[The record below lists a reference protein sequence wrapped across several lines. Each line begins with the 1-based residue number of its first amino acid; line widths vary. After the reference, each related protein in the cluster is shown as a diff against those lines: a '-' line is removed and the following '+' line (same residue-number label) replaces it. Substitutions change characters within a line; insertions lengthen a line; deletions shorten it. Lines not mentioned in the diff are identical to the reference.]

1 MWIVKLALRQPYTFI
16 VMALA
21 ILILGVVAIYRTAV
35 DIFPVVDIPVVSVIW
50 TYSGMAPEEMTGRI
64 TTVSESAITTTVSD
78 IEHIESQ
85 SYTGVSVIKIYFHN
99 GADIPE
105 AVAEVTAVMQ
115 GVLRVLPPGIT
126 PPFIIQYSASDV
138 PVLQAAVY
146 SDTLSEDR
154 LNDYSNQFIRT
165 QLATVQGASVPL
177 AYGGAPRNLMVDL
190 DPERMFAKNISAADV
205 SNAFNA
211 QSLIL
216 PSGDAKMGARDY
228 NVRINNSPTVVDEL
242 NDLPIKQV
250 NGVTVYLRDVAH
262 VRLGAAPQTNLVRRN
277 GRRSALLTIL
287 KSGGASTLDVVNR
300 VRARMPSVLA
310 TLPKSL
316 KLDFLF
322 DQSLFVRAAIN
333 GVVREAVIAACLT
346 GLMILLFLGSWRS
359 TLIVVI
365 SIPLSILSSVIIL
378 SFLGETLNIMTLGGL
393 ALAVGMLVDD
403 ATVEI
408 ENTHRNMEMGK
419 PIFKAILDGAQEVAT
434 PAFVSTLSI
443 SIVFVSVMFLT
454 GAAKSLF
461 TPLAMAV
468 VFAMLPS
475 YLLSRTLVPTLVRYL
490 LPSEAA
496 LYRARA
502 GHTEDGAGETDR
514 QNPTAD
520 HTEGGAGENNRP
532 NPTTAAAA
540 PRGDIIWRIGARFD
554 RVFEKLHVRYR
565 NALALALGHRL
576 LVCAAFVIFCA
587 VSFALFP
594 FLGRD
599 FFSSVDAGLFRLHAR
614 APVGTRIEET
624 ALRFSQVE
632 DVIRETIP
640 PEELDVI
647 LDNIGLPTAVNLG
660 FTDTA
665 TIASFDG
672 EILVSLK
679 EKHGPTQ
686 KYEEELRDKLIARF
700 PEMTFFYQPA
710 DMVTQVLNF
719 GLAAPID
726 IQIVGADPKNKDV
739 AQEIRRRVAA
749 IPGAIDVHLGQV
761 PDYPELF
768 VNIDRTRAQDVG
780 LTQRDVA
787 SDLLVSLSSSFQ
799 TAPNFWLDW
808 KTGVTYSVLVMT
820 PQYKIH
826 SIDTLQNTT
835 ATAPNTQIP
844 QLVSN
849 LATVDR
855 DVSPSVVS
863 HYNIQPTLD
872 VLARVQD
879 RDLAGVA
886 GEVDKILDE
895 IRPKLP
901 RGSSLDVRGQV
912 ETMRASFSGL
922 SIGLAFAAILVYL
935 LIAVNFQSWLDPLI
949 IVMALPGALSGII
962 WMLFATQTT
971 VSVPAMMGA
980 IMTIGVATANSIL
993 LINFA
998 GDERLQGKNATD
1010 AALNAGYTRL
1020 RPVIM
1025 TATAM
1030 IIGMLPMALGL
1041 GEGGEQNAPL
1051 GRAVIGGLLVATF
1064 CTLFFVPVAYSLLQR
1079 RPPPHPLPPE
1089 EAALL
1094 E

>member
-21 ILILGVVAIYRTAV
+21 ILILGVVSIYRTPV

-64 TTVSESAITTTVSD
+64 TTVSERAITTTVSD

-85 SYTGVSVIKIYFHN
+85 SYNGVSVIKIYFHT
-99 GADIPE
+99 GANIPE
-105 AVAEVTAVMQ
+105 AVAEVTAIMQ

-126 PPFIIQYSASDV
+126 PPVIIQYSASDV
-138 PVLQAAVY
+138 PILQAVVY

-216 PSGDAKMGARDY
+216 PSGDAKMGMRDY
-228 NVRINNSPTVVDEL
+228 NVRINNSPTVVEQL

-250 NGVTVYLRDVAH
+250 NDVTVYLRDVAH
-262 VRLGAAPQTNLVRRN
+262 VRLGAAPQTNLVRRD

-287 KSGGASTLDVVNR
+287 KSGAASTLDVVDR

-310 TLPKSL
+310 TLPPDL

-322 DQSLFVRAAIN
+322 DQSVFVRAAIS
-333 GVVREAVIAACLT
+333 GVVREAIIAACLT
-346 GLMILLFLGSWRS
+346 GLMLLLFLGSWRS
-359 TLIVVI
+359 ALIVVI
-365 SIPLSILSSVIIL
+365 SIPLSILSSIIVL
-378 SFLGETLNIMTLGGL
+378 SFLGETLNIMTLGGF

-419 PIFKAILDGAQEVAT
+419 PILKAILDGAQQVAT

-502 GHTEDGAGETDR
+502 GQQEGGGGENN
-514 QNPTAD
+514 QPNPTAD
-520 HTEGGAGENNRP
+520 QQEGGDGENNRP
-532 NPTTAAAA
+532 IPTAAAA
-540 PRGDIIWRIGARFD
+540 PRGDVIWRIGARFD
-554 RVFEKLHVRYR
+554 RVFEKAHVRYR
-565 NALALALGHRL
+565 NSLAWALGHRL
-576 LVCAAFVIFCA
+576 LALIVFVTFCA

-599 FFSSVDAGLFRLHAR
+599 FFPSVDAGQFRLHAR

-624 ALRFSQVE
+624 ALRFSRVE
-632 DVIRETIP
+632 GVIRETIP

-647 LDNIGLPTAVNLG
+647 LDNIGLPTSINLG

-665 TIASFDG
+665 TISSFDG
-672 EILVSLK
+672 EILVSLNK
-679 EKHGPTQ
+679 KHGPTQ
-686 KYEEELRDKLIARF
+686 KYVEELRNKLIARF
-700 PEMTFFYQPA
+700 PDMTFFYQPA

-719 GLAAPID
+719 GLPAPID
-726 IQIVGADPKNKDV
+726 IQIVGADPKNRDV
-739 AQEIRRRVAA
+739 AREIRTRVAA
-749 IPGAIDVHLGQV
+749 IPGAVDVHLAQV
-761 PDYPELF
+761 LDYPELF
-768 VNIDRTRAQDVG
+768 VNIDRTRAQEVG

-787 SDLLVSLSSSFQ
+787 SDLLVSLNSSFQ
-799 TAPNFWLDW
+799 TAPNFWLNW
-808 KTGVTYSVLVMT
+808 RTGVTYNVMVMT
-820 PQYKIH
+820 PQYRIH

-835 ATAPNTQIP
+835 ATAPNAQLP
-844 QLVSN
+844 QLMSN
-849 LATVDR
+849 LATVER
-855 DVSPSVVS
+855 AESAALVS
-863 HYNIQPTLD
+863 HYDVQPTMD
-872 VLARVQD
+872 VLASVQD

-886 GEVDKILDE
+886 GEVDKILADM
-895 IRPKLP
+895 RSKLP
-901 RGSSLDVRGQV
+901 RGSSINVRGQV

-922 SIGLAFAAILVYL
+922 SVGLAFAAILVYL
-935 LIAVNFQSWLDPLI
+935 LIAINFQSWLDPLI
-949 IVMALPGALSGII
+949 ILMALPRALSGII

-998 GDERLQGKNATD
+998 DDQRLLGKNAVD
-1010 AALNAGYTRL
+1010 AALDAGYTRL

-1030 IIGMLPMALGL
+1030 IIGMLPMSLGL

-1051 GRAVIGGLLVATF
+1051 GRAVIGGLLAATF
-1064 CTLFFVPVAYSLLQR
+1064 CTLFFVPVVYSFLHR
-1079 RPPPHPLPPE
+1079 NPPRTLSPE

>member
-1 MWIVKLALRQPYTFI
+1 MSLL
-16 VMALA
+16 
-21 ILILGVVAIYRTAV
+21 ILILGVVAIYRTPV
-35 DIFPVVDIPVVSVIW
+35 DIFPVVNIPVISVIW

-64 TTVSESAITTTVSD
+64 TTVSERGITTTVSD

-85 SYTGVSVIKIYFHN
+85 TLNGVSVIKIYFHT

-105 AVAEVTAVMQ
+105 AVAEVTAIMQ
-115 GVLRVLPPGIT
+115 SVLRVLPPGIT
-126 PPFIIQYSASDV
+126 PPLVIQYSASDV
-138 PVLQAAVY
+138 PILQAAIY
-146 SDTLSEDR
+146 SDTLAEDQ
-154 LNDYSNQFIRT
+154 LNDYANQFIRT
-165 QLATVQGASVPL
+165 QLATVQGAQVPL

-190 DPERMFAKNISAADV
+190 DPDRMYAKNVSAADV

-216 PSGDAKMGARDY
+216 PSGDAKIGVRDY
-228 NVRINNSPTVVDEL
+228 NVRINNSPTVVEHL
-242 NDLPIKQV
+242 NDLPVKQV
-250 NGVTVYLRDVAH
+250 NGVTVFLRDVAH

-300 VRARMPSVLA
+300 VRARMPSIMA
-310 TLPKSL
+310 TLPPSL

-322 DQSLFVRAAIN
+322 DQSVFVRASIA
-333 GVVREAVIAACLT
+333 GVVREAIIAACLT

-359 TLIVVI
+359 TLIVVT
-365 SIPLSILSSVIIL
+365 SIPLSILSSIIIL

-419 PIFKAILDGAQEVAT
+419 PIITAILDGAQQVAT

-468 VFAMLPS
+468 VFAMIPS
-475 YLLSRTLVPTLVRYL
+475 YILSRTLVPTLVRYL

-502 GHTEDGAGETDR
+502 
-514 QNPTAD
+514 D
-520 HTEGGAGENNRP
+520 HSEGGEGATTETNPPAGGS
-532 NPTTAAAA
+532 

-554 RVFEKLHVRYR
+554 RSFEKLHVKYHDSLAW
-565 NALALALGHRL
+565 ALAHRL
-576 LVCAAFVIFCA
+576 LVCVVFVIFCA

-599 FFSSVDAGLFRLHAR
+599 FFPLVDAGQFRLHAR
-614 APVGTRIEET
+614 APTGTRIEET
-624 ALRFSQVE
+624 AVRFSQVE

-640 PEELDVI
+640 PEELDI
-647 LDNIGLPTAVNLG
+647 IIDNIGLPTSINLG
-660 FTDTA
+660 FTD
-665 TIASFDG
+665 SVSVSGFDG
-672 EILVSLK
+672 EILVALK

-686 KYEEELRDKLIARF
+686 KYVEELRNKLVARF
-700 PEMTFFYQPA
+700 PDMSFFYQPA
-710 DMVTQVLNF
+710 DIVTQVLNF
-719 GLAAPID
+719 GLPAPID
-726 IQIVGADPKNKDV
+726 IQIVGADPKNREI
-739 AQEIRRRVAA
+739 AQEILTRVAA
-749 IPGAIDVHLGQV
+749 VPGAIDVHLSQV
-761 PDYPELF
+761 LDYPELF
-768 VNIDRTRAQDVG
+768 INIDRTRAQQIG

-787 SDLLVSLSSSFQ
+787 SALLVSLSSNFQ

-808 KTGVTYSVLVMT
+808 NTGVSYGVMVMT

-826 SIDTLQNTT
+826 SIDTLQSTT
-835 ATAPNTQIP
+835 ATTPNAQIP

-849 LATVDR
+849 LATIDR
-855 DVSPSVVS
+855 RESAGKLS
-863 HYNIQPTLD
+863 HYNVQPTLD
-872 VLARVQD
+872 VLASAQD
-879 RDLAGVA
+879 RDLAGLA
-886 GEVDKILDE
+886 RDVDKILDGVKS
-895 IRPKLP
+895 KLP
-901 RGSSLDVRGQV
+901 RGTSLNVRGQV

-935 LIAVNFQSWLDPLI
+935 LIAVNFQSWVDPLI

-998 GDERLQGKNATD
+998 GDERLQGKSAID

-1025 TATAM
+1025 TAAAM
-1030 IIGMLPMALGL
+1030 IIGMLPMSLGL

-1064 CTLFFVPVAYSLLQR
+1064 CTLFFVPVIYSLLR
-1079 RPPPHPLPPE
+1079 RNPPRALSPE
-1089 EAALL
+1089 EAALV

>member
-16 VMALA
+16 VMSLL

-35 DIFPVVDIPVVSVIW
+35 DIFPVVDIPVISVIW

-64 TTVSESAITTTVSD
+64 TTVSERAVTTTVSD
-78 IEHIESQ
+78 VEHIESQ
-85 SYTGVSVIKIYFHN
+85 SYNGVSVIKIYFHT
-99 GADIPE
+99 GANIPE

-138 PVLQAAVY
+138 PVLHTAVY

-190 DPERMFAKNISAADV
+190 DPERMFAKNVSAADV

-216 PSGDAKMGARDY
+216 PSGDAKMGVRDY
-228 NVRINNSPTVVDEL
+228 NVRINNSPTVVEQL

-250 NGVTVYLRDVAH
+250 NGAMVYLRDVAH
-262 VRLGAAPQTNLVRRN
+262 VRLGAAPQTNFVRRN

-310 TLPKSL
+310 TLPPSL

-322 DQSLFVRAAIN
+322 DQSLYVRAAIS
-333 GVVREAVIAACLT
+333 GVVREAIIAACLT

-359 TLIVVI
+359 SLIVVI
-365 SIPLSILSSVIIL
+365 SIPLSILSSIIIL
-378 SFLGETLNIMTLGGL
+378 SFLGQTINIMTLGGL

-403 ATVEI
+403 ATVEV
-408 ENTHRNMEMGK
+408 ENTHRNIEMGK
-419 PIFKAILDGAQEVAT
+419 PIFRAILDGAQQVAT

-443 SIVFVSVMFLT
+443 CIVFISVMFLT

-475 YLLSRTLVPTLVRYL
+475 YLLSRTLVPTLIRYL
-490 LPSEAA
+490 LPPEVE
-496 LYRARA
+496 LYRSRA
-502 GHTEDGAGETDR
+502 GHGG
-514 QNPTAD
+514 
-520 HTEGGAGENNRP
+520 GGAGESSRP
-532 NPTTAAAA
+532 NPAGAA
-540 PRGDIIWRIGARFD
+540 PRGDIIWRIGERFD
-554 RVFEKLHVRYR
+554 RLFEKLHVRYR
-565 NALALALGHRL
+565 RSLAWALGHSL
-576 LVCAAFVIFCA
+576 LVCAIFVVFCA

-599 FFSSVDAGLFRLHAR
+599 FFPLVDAGQFRLHAR

-624 ALRFSQVE
+624 ALRFTKVE
-632 DVIRETIP
+632 GVIRATIP
-640 PEELDVI
+640 PEELNII
-647 LDNIGLPTAVNLG
+647 LDNIGLPTSLNLG
-660 FTDTA
+660 FTDTV
-665 TIASFDG
+665 TIGPFDG
-672 EILVSLK
+672 EILVSLN

-686 KYEEELRDKLIARF
+686 KYVEELRKKLIARF

-719 GLAAPID
+719 GLPAPID
-726 IQIVGADPKNKDV
+726 IQIVGTDPSNRDI
-739 AQEIRRRVAA
+739 AREIRTRVAA
-749 IPGAIDVHLGQV
+749 IPGAIDVHLSQV
-761 PDYPELF
+761 LDYPELF
-768 VNIDRTRAQDVG
+768 VNVDRTRAQQIG

-787 SDLLVSLSSSFQ
+787 GDLLVSLSSSFQ

-808 KTGVTYSVLVMT
+808 KTGVSYGVLVMT
-820 PQYKIH
+820 PQYKID

-835 ATAPNTQIP
+835 ATSTNTQIP

-849 LATVDR
+849 LATVER
-855 DVSPSVVS
+855 AESAAVAS
-863 HYNIQPTLD
+863 HYNVQPTLD
-872 VLARVQD
+872 VLAGAQD

-886 GEVDKILDE
+886 GEVDKILADMQS
-895 IRPKLP
+895 KLP
-901 RGSSLDVRGQV
+901 RGSSFNVRGQV
-912 ETMRASFSGL
+912 ETMRASFLGL
-922 SIGLAFAAILVYL
+922 SVGLAFAAILVYL

-962 WMLFATQTT
+962 WMLFVTQTT
-971 VSVPAMMGA
+971 ISVPAMMGA

-998 GDERLQGKNATD
+998 GDQRLLGKNASD
-1010 AALNAGYTRL
+1010 AALDAGYTRL

-1030 IIGMLPMALGL
+1030 IIGMAPMSLGL

-1064 CTLFFVPVAYSLLQR
+1064 CTLFFVPVIYSLLR
-1079 RPPPHPLPPE
+1079 RNPPRTLSPE
-1089 EAALL
+1089 DAASLT
-1094 E
+1094 

>member
-16 VMALA
+16 VMSLL
-21 ILILGVVAIYRTAV
+21 ILILGVVAIYRTPV

-50 TYSGMAPEEMTGRI
+50 TYSGMIPEEMTGRI
-64 TTVSESAITTTVSD
+64 TTVSERAITTTVSD

-85 SYTGVSVIKIYFHN
+85 SMIGVSVIKIYFHT
-99 GADIPE
+99 GANIPE
-105 AVAEVTAVMQ
+105 AVAEVTAIMQ
-115 GVLRVLPPGIT
+115 GVLRLLPPGIT
-126 PPFIIQYSASDV
+126 PPLVIQYSASDV
-138 PVLQAAVY
+138 PILQAAVY

-190 DPERMFAKNISAADV
+190 DPERMFPKNISAADV

-216 PSGDAKMGARDY
+216 PSGDAKMGVRDY
-228 NVRINNSPTVVDEL
+228 NVRINNSPTVVEQL
-242 NDLPIKQV
+242 NDLPIKLV
-250 NGVTVYLRDVAH
+250 NGATVYLRDVAH

-287 KSGGASTLDVVNR
+287 KSGAASTLDVVNR

-310 TLPKSL
+310 TLPPEL

-322 DQSLFVRAAIN
+322 DQSVFVRAAIS
-333 GVVREAVIAACLT
+333 GVVLEATIAACLT

-359 TLIVVI
+359 TLIVVT
-365 SIPLSILSSVIIL
+365 SIPLSILSSIIIL
-378 SFLGETLNIMTLGGL
+378 SFLGETINIMTLGGL

-419 PIFKAILDGAQEVAT
+419 PIFKAILDGAQQVAT

-461 TPLAMAV
+461 TPLAKAV

-502 GHTEDGAGETDR
+502 GHTASGDGENN
-514 QNPTAD
+514 QPNPTAV
-520 HTEGGAGENNRP
+520 P
-532 NPTTAAAA
+532 A
-540 PRGDIIWRIGARFD
+540 PRGDVIWRIGARFD

-565 NALALALGHRL
+565 NSLAWALGHRL
-576 LVCAAFVIFCA
+576 LVCAVFVIFCA
-587 VSFALFP
+587 VSFVLFP

-599 FFSSVDAGLFRLHAR
+599 FFPSVDAGLFRLHVR

-624 ALRFSQVE
+624 ALRFTRVE

-640 PEELDVI
+640 PEELDII
-647 LDNIGLPTAVNLG
+647 LDNIGLPTSLNLG
-660 FTDTA
+660 FTDTV
-665 TIASFDG
+665 TIGPFDG
-672 EILVSLK
+672 EILVSLN

-686 KYEEELRDKLIARF
+686 KYVEELRKKLIARF
-700 PEMTFFYQPA
+700 PDMTFFYQPA

-719 GLAAPID
+719 GLPAPID
-726 IQIVGADPKNKDV
+726 IQIVGADPKNRDIAREIRTRV
-739 AQEIRRRVAA
+739 QEI
-749 IPGAIDVHLGQV
+749 
-761 PDYPELF
+761 
-768 VNIDRTRAQDVG
+768 G

-787 SDLLVSLSSSFQ
+787 SDLLVSLNSSFQ
-799 TAPNFWLDW
+799 TSPNFWLDW
-808 KTGVTYSVLVMT
+808 KTGVTYNVLVMT

-826 SIDTLQNTT
+826 SIDTLQSTT
-835 ATAPNTQIP
+835 ATSTNAQLP

-849 LATVDR
+849 LATIDR
-855 DVSPSVVS
+855 NVSPGVVS

-872 VLARVQD
+872 VLASVQD

-886 GEVDKILDE
+886 VEVDKILADM
-895 IRPKLP
+895 RSKLP
-901 RGSSLDVRGQV
+901 RGSSLNVRGQV

-962 WMLFATQTT
+962 WMLFVTQTT

-998 GDERLQGKNATD
+998 GDERLQGKNAID

-1030 IIGMLPMALGL
+1030 IIGMLPMSLGL

-1064 CTLFFVPVAYSLLQR
+1064 CTIFFVPVIYSLLHR
-1079 RPPPHPLPPE
+1079 NPPRTISPE

>member
-16 VMALA
+16 VMALS
-21 ILILGVVAIYRTAV
+21 ILILGAVSIYRTPV

-50 TYSGMAPEEMTGRI
+50 TYSGMAPDEMTGRI
-64 TTVSESAITTTVSD
+64 TTVSERAITTTVSD
-78 IEHIESQ
+78 IDHIESQ
-85 SYTGVSVIKIYFHN
+85 SYNGVSVIKIYFHT
-99 GADIPE
+99 GANIPE
-105 AVAEVTAVMQ
+105 AVAEVTAIMQ

-126 PPFIIQYSASDV
+126 PPLVIQYSASDV
-138 PVLQAAVY
+138 PILQAVVY
-146 SDTLSEDR
+146 SDTLPEDR

-177 AYGGAPRNLMVDL
+177 AYGGAQRSLMVDL
-190 DPERMFAKNISAADV
+190 DPERMYAKNISAADV

-216 PSGDAKMGARDY
+216 PSGDAKMGVRDY
-228 NVRINNSPTVVDEL
+228 NVRINNSPTVVDQL
-242 NDLPIKQV
+242 NDLPVKQV
-250 NGVTVYLRDVAH
+250 NDVTVYLRDVAH
-262 VRLGAAPQTNLVRRN
+262 VRLGGSPQTNLVRRN

-287 KSGGASTLDVVNR
+287 KSGAASTLDVVNR

-310 TLPKSL
+310 TLPPEL

-322 DQSLFVRAAIN
+322 DQSVFVRAAIG
-333 GVVREAVIAACLT
+333 GVVREAIIAACLT
-346 GLMILLFLGSWRS
+346 GLMLLLFLGSWRS
-359 TLIVVI
+359 ALIVVI
-365 SIPLSILSSVIIL
+365 SIPLSILSSIIIL

-403 ATVEI
+403 ATVEV

-419 PIFKAILDGAQEVAT
+419 PIFKAILDGAQQVAT

-502 GHTEDGAGETDR
+502 G
-514 QNPTAD
+514 Q
-520 HTEGGAGENNRP
+520 TEGGGGEHNPPNPTPDRTEGGGENNPP
-532 NPTTAAAA
+532 NPASAPA
-540 PRGDIIWRIGARFD
+540 PRGDIIWRVGARFD
-554 RVFEKLHVRYR
+554 RVFERLHVRYH
-565 NALALALGHRL
+565 NSLALALGHRL
-576 LVCAAFVIFCA
+576 LALIVFVIFCA
-587 VSFALFP
+587 VSFVLFP
-594 FLGRD
+594 YLGRD
-599 FFSSVDAGLFRLHAR
+599 FFPSVDAGLFRLHAR

-624 ALRFSQVE
+624 ALRFSRVE
-632 DVIRETIP
+632 EVIRETIP
-640 PEELDVI
+640 PEELDII
-647 LDNIGLPTAVNLG
+647 LDNIGLPTALNLG

-672 EILVSLK
+672 EILVSLN

-686 KYEEELRDKLIARF
+686 KYVEELRNKLNARF
-700 PEMTFFYQPA
+700 PDMTFFYQPA

-719 GLAAPID
+719 GLPAPID
-726 IQIVGADPKNKDV
+726 IQIVGADPKNRDV
-739 AQEIRRRVAA
+739 AREIRTRVAA
-749 IPGAIDVHLGQV
+749 IPGAIDVHLAQV
-761 PDYPELF
+761 LDYPELF
-768 VNIDRTRAQDVG
+768 VNIDRTRAQEVG

-787 SDLLVSLSSSFQ
+787 SDLLVSLNSSFQ

-808 KTGVTYSVLVMT
+808 KTGVTYNVLVMT
-820 PQYKIH
+820 PQYRIH

-835 ATAPNTQIP
+835 ATAPNAQLP

-849 LATVDR
+849 LATIDR
-855 DVSPSVVS
+855 DVSPSLVS

-872 VLARVQD
+872 VLASVQD

-886 GEVDKILDE
+886 GEVDKILADMQS
-895 IRPKLP
+895 KLP
-901 RGSSLDVRGQV
+901 RGSSLNVRGQV
-912 ETMRASFSGL
+912 DTMRHSFSGL

-949 IVMALPGALSGII
+949 IMMALPGALSGVI
-962 WMLFATQTT
+962 WMLFVTQTT

-993 LINFA
+993 LVNFA
-998 GDERLQGKNATD
+998 GEERLQGRNATD

-1030 IIGMLPMALGL
+1030 IIGMLPMSLGL

-1064 CTLFFVPVAYSLLQR
+1064 CTLFFVPVVYSLLHR
-1079 RPPPHPLPPE
+1079 NPPRTLSPD

-1094 E
+1094 T

>member
-64 TTVSESAITTTVSD
+64 TTVSERAITTTVRD

-85 SYTGVSVIKIYFHN
+85 SYTGVSVIKIYFHT
-99 GADIPE
+99 GANIPE
-105 AVAEVTAVMQ
+105 AVAEVTAIMQ

-138 PVLQAAVY
+138 PILQAAVY

-205 SNAFNA
+205 SDAFNA

-216 PSGDAKMGARDY
+216 PSGDAKMGVRDY
-228 NVRINNSPTVVDEL
+228 NVRINNSPTVVEQL

-250 NGVTVYLRDVAH
+250 NGVVVYLRDAGH

-287 KSGGASTLDVVNR
+287 KSGRASTLDVVDR
-300 VRARMPSVLA
+300 VRARMPSILA
-310 TLPKSL
+310 TLPPEL

-322 DQSLFVRAAIN
+322 DQSVFVRASIS
-333 GVVREAVIAACLT
+333 GVVREAIIAACLT

-365 SIPLSILSSVIIL
+365 SIPLSILSSIIIL
-378 SFLGETLNIMTLGGL
+378 SFLGQTLNIMTLGGL
-393 ALAVGMLVDD
+393 ALAVGILVDD

-419 PIFKAILDGAQEVAT
+419 PIFKAILDGAQQVAT

-502 GHTEDGAGETDR
+502 GHTEGGAGETDR
-514 QNPTAD
+514 QNPAAD
-520 HTEGGAGENNRP
+520 HADGGAEENNRP
-532 NPTTAAAA
+532 NPTAAAA
-540 PRGDIIWRIGARFD
+540 PRGDVIWRVGARFD

-565 NALALALGHRL
+565 DSLALALRHRL
-576 LVCAAFVIFCA
+576 LVCALFVIFCA

-599 FFSSVDAGLFRLHAR
+599 FFPSVDAGLIRLHAR

-640 PEELDVI
+640 PEELDII
-647 LDNIGLPTAVNLG
+647 LDNIGLPTPVNLG

-672 EILVSLK
+672 EILVSLNK
-679 EKHGPTQ
+679 KHGPTQ
-686 KYEEELRDKLIARF
+686 KYVEELRKKLFARF
-700 PEMTFFYQPA
+700 PDMTFFHQPA

-719 GLAAPID
+719 GLPAAID
-726 IQIVGADPKNKDV
+726 IQIVGADPKNRDV
-739 AQEIRRRVAA
+739 AREIRTRVAA
-749 IPGAIDVHLGQV
+749 IPGAIDVHLAQV
-761 PDYPELF
+761 LDYPELF
-768 VNIDRTRAQDVG
+768 VNIDRTRAQEIG

-787 SDLLVSLSSSFQ
+787 GDLLVSLNSSFQ

-808 KTGVTYSVLVMT
+808 KTGVTYNVMVMT

-835 ATAPNTQIP
+835 ATSTNAQLP

-849 LATVDR
+849 LATIDR
-855 DVSPSVVS
+855 DVSPSLVS
-863 HYNIQPTLD
+863 HYDVQPTLD
-872 VLARVQD
+872 VLASAQD

-886 GEVDKILDE
+886 GEVDKILAD
-895 IRPKLP
+895 IRSKLP
-901 RGSSLDVRGQV
+901 RGSSIKLRGQV
-912 ETMRASFSGL
+912 KTMRASFLGL
-922 SIGLAFAAILVYL
+922 SVGLAFAAVLVYL

-962 WMLFATQTT
+962 WMLFVTQTT

-1010 AALNAGYTRL
+1010 AALDAGYTRL
-1020 RPVIM
+1020 RPVMM

-1030 IIGMLPMALGL
+1030 IIGMLPMSLGL

-1064 CTLFFVPVAYSLLQR
+1064 CTLFFVPVVYSLLHR
-1079 RPPPHPLPPE
+1079 NPPRTLSPE